1 MRRLLWL
8 AVVFVVLSVSVPSYG
23 YFLIYNVSCTV
34 KGANN
39 DLAATI
45 PWKSYFVANLD
56 DSNDVLVDANLIMYG
71 QDSSKHKVYVVL
83 NYSDANEYLDADA
96 WWHGDYVVF
105 DFYAYHTP
113 FEFEGLTIGLAKA
126 KNIGLADTMYV
137 ASSMKGTMMVWG
149 RMLFDADDDIAGT
162 GNVSATLDLK
172 TTNLVNANGW
182 TQENIVET
190 GGDIAGK
197 HQKSL
202 IEKLAGY
209 SAAVLP

>member
-8 AVVFVVLSVSVPSYG
+8 VVVFVVLSACVPSYG
-23 YFLIYNVSCTV
+23 YFLIYNVSGLV
-34 KGANN
+34 KGVNN
-39 DLAATI
+39 ETKASI

-71 QDSSKHKVYVVL
+71 QDSNKHKVYVVL

-96 WWHGDYVVF
+96 WWHSNYVVF

-137 ASSMKGTMMVWG
+137 ASSMKGTMMVWS

-162 GNVSATLDLK
+162 GNISASLYVPE
-172 TTNLVNANGW
+172 TTYVNQNHW
-182 TQENIVET
+182 TQDEIMN
-190 GGDIAGK
+190 GDGSRDGLIQQLVGK
-197 HQKSL
+197 
-202 IEKLAGY
+202 GY
-209 SAAVLP
+209 VAATMPPP